1 MVKSKTVSSVEEK
14 VEDYFKKQLDGYK
27 VKYYNKTDS
36 INTSID
42 GALANYSSKS
52 GGTGNNYPDI
62 KVLLTTKNMQT
73 IPVMIEAK
81 GRQGDLIKYSKD
93 SDKIDLST
101 KSVQK
106 YAVNGAVHY
115 AMALLEGHACTE
127 CLAVGINGY
136 LKEDQTLQTEVAVY
150 YLSLKKFCYPLKIGD
165 FDDLSFL
172 KQSNLDALKKKLHEL
187 DLTPEELEK
196 LKLTKEDELEQK
208 IQQIHQE
215 IYDNSTLKTALQTNQ
230 KLYVFCGL
238 IMAALSIDGQQDLE
252 ENDFKGNISGN
263 QTDNKIVLDR
273 VRSFLESKNNPKE
286 KTELIMHE
294 LSVVFN
300 TECLWK
306 PKNGES
312 YIKVLYK
319 KIKDNIIPCLLS
331 ELHLDFTGKIFSKL
345 NDWVKI
351 DNDKQN
357 DVVLTPRY
365 LTSFMAKLARTNKDS
380 YVWDSAMGSAG
391 FLVSAMEIM
400 VNDAKENILDQ
411 DKLEQKIRDIKQKQI
426 LGIEI
431 LPNIYILAVLNMI
444 LMGDG
449 SSHLIQNDSRVYD
462 IDDTSHQFPA
472 TVFLL
477 NPPYSAI
484 DKGLGFVSRA
494 VSKMTKGYACVLI
507 QENAGSGNGVTS
519 AKEILKTSTLVA
531 SIHLSEKIFIGKAS
545 VQTAIYLFEVNK
557 PHDLDSLVAFID
569 MSNDG
574 YSRQARKKSS
584 QSVNLKDTDDAKGR
598 YQEVLNRILHK
609 KCETNYYCKENGNYI
624 EDTISLEGNDWTFSQ
639 HKKIDTT
646 PTEEDFKKT
655 VSEYLSWKV
664 SNILKGENVYE
675 QE

>member
-136 LKEDQTLQTEVAVY
+136 LKEDQKLQTEVAVY

-331 ELHLDFTGKIFSKL
+331 SSYF
-345 NDWVKI
+345 
-351 DNDKQN
+351 QN
-357 DVVLTPRY
+357 CIWILQEK
-365 LTSFMAKLARTNKDS
+365 S
-380 YVWDSAMGSAG
+380 
-391 FLVSAMEIM
+391 LVS
-400 VNDAKENILDQ
+400 
-411 DKLEQKIRDIKQKQI
+411 
-426 LGIEI
+426 
-431 LPNIYILAVLNMI
+431 
-444 LMGDG
+444 
-449 SSHLIQNDSRVYD
+449 
-462 IDDTSHQFPA
+462 
-472 TVFLL
+472 
-477 NPPYSAI
+477 
-484 DKGLGFVSRA
+484 
-494 VSKMTKGYACVLI
+494 
-507 QENAGSGNGVTS
+507 
-519 AKEILKTSTLVA
+519 
-531 SIHLSEKIFIGKAS
+531 
-545 VQTAIYLFEVNK
+545 
-557 PHDLDSLVAFID
+557 
-569 MSNDG
+569 
-574 YSRQARKKSS
+574 
-584 QSVNLKDTDDAKGR
+584 
-598 YQEVLNRILHK
+598 
-609 KCETNYYCKENGNYI
+609 
-624 EDTISLEGNDWTFSQ
+624 
-639 HKKIDTT
+639 
-646 PTEEDFKKT
+646 
-655 VSEYLSWKV
+655 
-664 SNILKGENVYE
+664 
-675 QE
+675 